1 MKRLIILLFLVLSI
15 TGYSQSKWDGFFNPI
30 TKNEFLVRSNLAD
43 KAVTNVWLFRP
54 AVAVTAIQLNWN
66 KERKGFDATAFS
78 SAGVGLGY
86 QHFIDVNGDT
96 FNNYGFNALVLF
108 GYNLQTTEPA
118 TISLAVTGSL
128 FQYLNLGVLYNI
140 SGKIFGIL
148 TGVTV
153 KF

>member
-1 MKRLIILLFLVLSI
+1 MKRLIVILLFFISI
-15 TGYSQSKWDGFFNPI
+15 AGYSQKWDGFFKPI

-54 AVAVTAIQLNWN
+54 AVTVTAVQLNWD

-78 SAGVGLGY
+78 SAGLGLGY
-86 QHFIDVNGDT
+86 QHFIDANGDT

-108 GYNLQTTEPA
+108 GYDLQTTEPA
-118 TISLAVTGSL
+118 TISLALTGSM
-128 FQYLNLGVLYNI
+128 FQYLNLGILYNF
-140 SGKIFGIL
+140 SGKMFGIL
-148 TGVTV
+148 TGVAV